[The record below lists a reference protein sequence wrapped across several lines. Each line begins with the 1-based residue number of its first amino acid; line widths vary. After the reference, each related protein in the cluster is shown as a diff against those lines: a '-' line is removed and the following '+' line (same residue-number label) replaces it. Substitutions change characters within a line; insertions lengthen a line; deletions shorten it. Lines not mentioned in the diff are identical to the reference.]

1 MDERLVID
9 EEKQLLL
16 KRINDDLN
24 FFKNKKNVDEWVNN
38 RKSLLQQKIDK
49 RPDKEPVHKGN
60 ITMKQH
66 LQNLKKELDDEPDK
80 VVARL
85 VSKLEKTKSDL
96 EVNDKTKSDLEVNDD
111 SSRDK

>member
-1 MDERLVID
+1 MSDEIIQ
-9 EEKQLLL
+9 EEKSLSLQ
-16 KRINDDLN
+16 RINEELSI
-24 FFKNKKNVDEWVNN
+24 FKNKKTADEWVNN

-96 EVNDKTKSDLEVNDD
+96 EVNNDV
-111 SSRDK
+111 SRDK